1 MTSNRLTHFA
11 HFPPTQLA
19 SVRTFDE
26 TGYFTWIYEGD
37 KLLTYL
43 MTGGLA
49 FFALFC
55 ILQPIWPTFLKVF
68 VWYLSVSFLLMVFG
82 LITVRGFLFL
92 MVWIVGYEFWI
103 FPNLFDESLGF
114 VESFIPFFSF
124 EPTKSGQLLYRL
136 GVGAAFFSFCWW
148 AVTQPS
154 EFDGYV
160 AAQGDFLKDLYAGT
174 LLSDM
179 SQADKENIDKPKMQ
193 SLEELLKTLD
203 EEIEKAD
210 LEPEA
215 KTEEEEVDSLLD
227 NLVDNEE
234 VITSDEE

>member
-1 MTSNRLTHFA
+1 
-11 HFPPTQLA
+11 
-19 SVRTFDE
+19 VRAFDE
-26 TGYFTWIYEGD
+26 VGYFTWIYEGD
-37 KLLTYL
+37 KMLAYL
-43 MTGGLA
+43 MSGALG

-68 VWYLSVSFLLMVFG
+68 VWYLSVSFLLFVFG

-92 MVWIVGYEFWI
+92 CVWIVGFEFWI

-124 EPTKSGQLLYRL
+124 EPTKSGQFLYRM
-136 GVGAAFFSFCWW
+136 GVGAACVSFCYW

-179 SQADKENIDKPKMQ
+179 SQADKENIDKPSMQ
-193 SLEELLKTLD
+193 SLEDLLKTLD
-203 EEIEKAD
+203 EEIERGDNIQPHAEVD
-210 LEPEA
+210 
-215 KTEEEEVDSLLD
+215 EEEEVDSLLED
-227 NLVDNEE
+227 LVGKEE
-234 VITSDEE
+234 EILSDEE

>member
-1 MTSNRLTHFA
+1 M
-11 HFPPTQLA
+11 QLA

-37 KLLTYL
+37 KLLAYL

-55 ILQPIWPTFLKVF
+55 ILQPIWPQFLKVF
-68 VWYLSVSFLLMVFG
+68 VWYLSVSFVLIVFG
-82 LITVRGFLFL
+82 IITVRGTLF
-92 MVWIVGYEFWI
+92 MMIWILGFEFWI

-114 VESFIPFFSF
+114 VESFIPFYSI
-124 EPTKSGQLLYRL
+124 ERTKEGQVLYRL
-136 GVGAAFFSFCWW
+136 GVAAAIFSFSWW

-154 EFDGYV
+154 EFDGYI
-160 AAQGDFLKDLYAGT
+160 AAQGDFLKDLYAGN

-179 SQADKENIDKPKMQ
+179 SQSAKENIDKPQMQ
-193 SLEELLKTLD
+193 SLDDLLKTLD

-210 LEPEA
+210 IMPE
-215 KTEEEEVDSLLD
+215 TEEEVDSLLE

-234 VITSDEE
+234 EILSDEE